1 MQFFNLNIFRLDNS
15 DDLVNEVEEEEMP
28 EETEEE
34 YQTKQAVLKASLPFV
49 HQYGWT
55 KKAIVAGLL
64 FAINSCLCIPCNMK
78 GLSKNMN
85 IK

>member
-1 MQFFNLNIFRLDNS
+1 MNIFRLDNS
-15 DDLVNEVEEEEMP
+15 EDLVNEVEEEEMP

-49 HQYGWT
+49 HQYGLT

-64 FAINSCLCIPCNMK
+64 FSTNSGFRYNM
-78 GLSKNMN
+78 
-85 IK
+85 

>member
-1 MQFFNLNIFRLDNS
+1 MNIFRLDNS
-15 DDLVNEVEEEEMP
+15 EDLVNEVEEEEMP

-64 FAINSCLCIPCNMK
+64 FSINSWLRNTCT
-78 GLSKNMN
+78 
-85 IK
+85 

>member
-1 MQFFNLNIFRLDNS
+1 MQFFYLNIFRLDNS
-15 DDLVNEVEEEEMP
+15 DDFVNEVEEEEMP

-34 YQTKQAVLKASLPFV
+34 YQTKQAVLKAALPFV

-64 FAINSCLCIPCNMK
+64 LAINSCLCIP
-78 GLSKNMN
+78 
-85 IK
+85 

>member
-1 MQFFNLNIFRLDNS
+1 MNIFRLDNS
-15 DDLVNEVEEEEMP
+15 EDLVSEVEEEEMP

-64 FAINSCLCIPCNMK
+64 LAINFMFMYSMK
-78 GLSKNMN
+78 YERFVKEYRY
-85 IK
+85 

>member
-1 MQFFNLNIFRLDNS
+1 MRFIYLNIFRLDNS
-15 DDLVNEVEEEEMP
+15 DDFVNEVEEEEMP

-64 FAINSCLCIPCNMK
+64 LAINSC
-78 GLSKNMN
+78 
-85 IK
+85 

>member
-1 MQFFNLNIFRLDNS
+1 MNIFRLDNS
-15 DDLVNEVEEEEMP
+15 EDLVNEVEEEEMP

-55 KKAIVAGLL
+55 KKAIVAGSL
-64 FAINSCLCIPCNMK
+64 FAINSWLRNTCT
-78 GLSKNMN
+78 
-85 IK
+85 

>member
-1 MQFFNLNIFRLDNS
+1 MNIFRLNNS
-15 DDLVNEVEEEEMP
+15 ENLVNEVEEEEMP

-64 FAINSCLCIPCNMK
+64 LAINFMFMYSMK
-78 GLSKNMN
+78 YERFVKEY
-85 IK
+85 IKY

>member
-1 MQFFNLNIFRLDNS
+1 MNIFRLDNS
-15 DDLVNEVEEEEMP
+15 EDLVNEVEEEEMP

-64 FAINSCLCIPCNMK
+64 FAINSWLRNTCT
-78 GLSKNMN
+78 
-85 IK
+85 

>member
-1 MQFFNLNIFRLDNS
+1 
-15 DDLVNEVEEEEMP
+15 MP

-64 FAINSCLCIPCNMK
+64 LAINFMFMYSMK
-78 GLSKNMN
+78 YERFVKEY
-85 IK
+85 KY

>member
-1 MQFFNLNIFRLDNS
+1 MNIFRLDNS
-15 DDLVNEVEEEEMP
+15 DDLVNEVEEKEMP

-64 FAINSCLCIPCNMK
+64 LAINFMFMYSMK
-78 GLSKNMN
+78 YERFVKEYRY
-85 IK
+85 